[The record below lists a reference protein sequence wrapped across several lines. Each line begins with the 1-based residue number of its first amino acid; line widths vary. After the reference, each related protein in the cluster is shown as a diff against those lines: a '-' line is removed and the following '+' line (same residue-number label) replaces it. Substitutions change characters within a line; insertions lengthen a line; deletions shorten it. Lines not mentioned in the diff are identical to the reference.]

1 MVEDTARQA
10 QQTQNLL
17 LMFWLKIYMLFK
29 YQNTEI
35 YLYIQDD
42 SIRATIFRPMAD
54 EIGTSFMQAGQS
66 NTQNNQ

>member
-1 MVEDTARQA
+1 MVEDTARQV

-42 SIRATIFRPMAD
+42 SIRATIVRPMAD
-54 EIGTSFMQAGQS
+54 EIGTSLMQAGQS